1 MYLRF
6 CYGYSNGSIFLSQL
20 TDQFDKAS
28 IINFAKKKVYKYN
41 KTWFKNEN
49 RLEIKVTY
57 SKQKGSSQQQF
68 RRARMGLDR
77 PPLLNTPYLIIIFC
91 NFLQKQTSKLL
102 CFSILGAA
110 SNQSTQK
117 RLQLDHG
124 LWCTLIIVIWKCC
137 RLPSGWARNFGQ

>member
-1 MYLRF
+1 MYLWF
-6 CYGYSNGSIFLSQL
+6 CYGYSNDSIFLSQL

-68 RRARMGLDR
+68 RRALLGLDR
-77 PPLLNTPYLIIIFC
+77 PPFLNTPYLIIIFC
-91 NFLQKQTSKLL
+91 NFLQKQTSKLF
-102 CFSILGAA
+102 CVS
-110 SNQSTQK
+110 QS
-117 RLQLDHG
+117 
-124 LWCTLIIVIWKCC
+124 
-137 RLPSGWARNFGQ
+137 